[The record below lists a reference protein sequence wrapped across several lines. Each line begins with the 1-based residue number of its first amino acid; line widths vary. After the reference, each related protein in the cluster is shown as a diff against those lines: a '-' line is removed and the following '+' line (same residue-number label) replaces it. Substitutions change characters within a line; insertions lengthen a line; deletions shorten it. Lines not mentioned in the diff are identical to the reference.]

1 MSFTNKTIASF
12 FTISFLMALPPI
24 KDEKMMEFISA
35 RYEGDTL
42 AVASMLSDEFIYKH
56 TPYVGLGIESHYVD
70 GAYTVTSI
78 INDSLQTDLNIGD
91 RIHEFNGR
99 IVDSSGLEINGAVG
113 EMQKIILTKPGDS
126 TFSHIETPLA
136 IYQYE
141 QGKKSFLESIIAYS
155 EVWYDYDIS
164 FENIFSRKNETV
176 VHYKWEGS
184 KAEFGPTY
192 YFSAIEIIKLNKKR
206 NQIERIISL
215 WSEKQFRDQFK

>member
-1 MSFTNKTIASF
+1 MSLINKIITSL
-12 FTISFLMALPPI
+12 FTISFLMGMPPI
-24 KDEKMMEFISA
+24 KDERMMEFISA

-42 AVASMLSDEFIYKH
+42 TVASMLSDGFIYEH

-70 GAYTVTSI
+70 GAYIVTSI

-91 RIHEFNGR
+91 RIHEFNGS
-99 IVDSSGLEINGAVG
+99 IVDSLGLEINGAVG

-141 QGKKSFLESIIAYS
+141 QGKESFLESIIAYS
-155 EVWYDYDIS
+155 EAWYDYDIS

-184 KAEFGPTY
+184 KAESGPTY
-192 YFSAIEIIKLNKKR
+192 HFSAIEIIKLNKKR

>member
-1 MSFTNKTIASF
+1 M
-12 FTISFLMALPPI
+12 PPI
-24 KDEKMMEFISA
+24 KDERMMEFISA

-42 AVASMLSDEFIYKH
+42 TVASMLSNGFIYEH

-70 GAYTVTSI
+70 GAYIVTSI

-99 IVDSSGLEINGAVG
+99 IVDSLGLVINGFAG

-141 QGKKSFLESIIAYS
+141 QGKESFLESIMAYS
-155 EVWYDYDIS
+155 EAWYDYDIS

-184 KAEFGPTY
+184 RAESGPIY
-192 YFSAIEIIKLNKKR
+192 HFSAIEIIKLNKKR

>member
-1 MSFTNKTIASF
+1 MHKTIGLF
-12 FTISFLMALPPI
+12 FTISILVALPPI
-24 KDEKMMEFISA
+24 KDERIMEFISA

-42 AVASMLSDEFIYKH
+42 TVTSMLSNEFIYEH

-70 GAYTVTSI
+70 GAYIVTSI
-78 INDSLQTDLNIGD
+78 INDSLQNDLNIGD
-91 RIHEFNGR
+91 RIHEFNGS
-99 IVDSSGLEINGAVG
+99 IVDSLGLVINGFAG

-141 QGKKSFLESIIAYS
+141 QGKESFLESIMAYS
-155 EVWYDYDIS
+155 EAWYDYDIS
-164 FENIFSRKNETV
+164 FENIFSRKNRTV

-184 KAEFGPTY
+184 KAESGPIY
-192 YFSAIEIIKLNKKR
+192 HFSAIEIIELNKKR
-206 NQIERIISL
+206 NQIERIVSL

>member
-1 MSFTNKTIASF
+1 MHKTIVLF
-12 FTISFLMALPPI
+12 FTFSILAALPPI
-24 KDEKMMEFISA
+24 KDERIMEFISA

-42 AVASMLSDEFIYKH
+42 TVTSMLSDTFIYEH

-70 GAYTVTSI
+70 GAYIVTSI

-99 IVDSSGLEINGAVG
+99 IVDSLGLVINGFAG

-126 TFSHIETPLA
+126 TFSHIESPLA

-141 QGKKSFLESIIAYS
+141 QGKESFLESIMAYS
-155 EVWYDYDIS
+155 EAWYDYDIS

-184 KAEFGPTY
+184 KAESGPTY
-192 YFSAIEIIKLNKKR
+192 HFSAIEIIKLNKKR
-206 NQIERIISL
+206 NQIEGIISL
-215 WSEKQFRDQFK
+215 WSEKQFRDQFR

>member
-1 MSFTNKTIASF
+1 MHKTIALF
-12 FTISFLMALPPI
+12 FTFSILAALPPI
-24 KDEKMMEFISA
+24 KDERIMEFISA

-42 AVASMLSDEFIYKH
+42 IVASMICDKFIYEH
-56 TPYVGLGIESHYVD
+56 TPYIGLGIESHYVD
-70 GAYTVTSI
+70 GAYIITSI

-91 RIHEFNGR
+91 RIHEFNGS
-99 IVDSSGLEINGAVG
+99 IVDSLGLEINGALG

-141 QGKKSFLESIIAYS
+141 QGKESFLETIIAYS
-155 EVWYDYDIS
+155 EAWYDYDIS

-184 KAEFGPTY
+184 KVESGPTY
-192 YFSAIEIIKLNKKR
+192 HFSAIEIIKLNKKR

>member
-1 MSFTNKTIASF
+1 
-12 FTISFLMALPPI
+12 MALPPI
-24 KDEKMMEFISA
+24 KGDKMMEFISS

-42 AVASMLSDEFIYKH
+42 AVASFLSNNFIYEH
-56 TPYVGLGIESHYVD
+56 TPYVGLGIETHYVD
-70 GAYTVTSI
+70 GAHIITSI

-91 RIHEFNGR
+91 RIHEFNGS
-99 IVDSSGLEINGAVG
+99 IVDSTGLEINGAVG

-126 TFSHIETPLA
+126 TFSHIEAPLA
-136 IYQYE
+136 IFQYK
-141 QGKKSFLESIIAYS
+141 QGKESFLESIVNYS
-155 EVWYDYDIS
+155 EAWYDYDIS
-164 FENIFSRKNETV
+164 FKSIFSRKNETV

-184 KAEFGPTY
+184 KSEIGPTY

>member
-1 MSFTNKTIASF
+1 MSLINKIITSL
-12 FTISFLMALPPI
+12 FTISLLMALPPI

-42 AVASMLSDEFIYKH
+42 TVASMLSDGFIYEH

-70 GAYTVTSI
+70 GAYIVTSI

-99 IVDSSGLEINGAVG
+99 IVDSLGLVINGFAG

-141 QGKKSFLESIIAYS
+141 QGKESFLESIMAYS
-155 EVWYDYDIS
+155 EAWYDYDIS

-184 KAEFGPTY
+184 KAETGPTY
-192 YFSAIEIIKLNKKR
+192 HFSAIEIIKLNKKR